1 MKITPLLL
9 ATAASHSNL
18 IYPKPRNAIDSQD
31 PRWAGGK
38 APDSWGDKHNDDKRP
53 CACRNGTDI
62 CDIGQTC
69 LWMSVGCSIGCKE
82 CDGGV
87 INNQSVGANPNSID
101 RCGSGMKATVND
113 PLLRTTN
120 RECVGDCVG
129 SDKDWTRFDK
139 FCCCWQ
145 YAQFIRSLTSLW

>member
-1 MKITPLLL
+1 MKLLTLLGITSV
-9 ATAASHSNL
+9 AAHSNL

-38 APDSWGDKHNDDKRP
+38 SPDTWGGPPANDQRP

-87 INNQSVGANPNSID
+87 INNKSVGANPNIID

-129 SDKDWTRFDK
+129 SEKDWTRCSAPIDS
-139 FCCCWQ
+139 
-145 YAQFIRSLTSLW
+145 ARSPGPLL